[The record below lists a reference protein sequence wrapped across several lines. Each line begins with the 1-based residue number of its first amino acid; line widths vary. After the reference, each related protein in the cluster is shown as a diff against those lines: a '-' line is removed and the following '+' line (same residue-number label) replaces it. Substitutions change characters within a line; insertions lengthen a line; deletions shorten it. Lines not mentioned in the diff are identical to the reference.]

1 MTPSPKSTRRWPR
14 HEADLPVTVVLCDGA
29 SRTRVAGRGTEI
41 SEGGM
46 SLFAGVELKPYD
58 LMEIEFEAPS
68 QARVIAVIRN
78 RSGFCFGL
86 EFLTPLSADDET
98 SKQPSAGGRKQ
109 LPAPIASSMMSMFE
123 KIRAAKGNAAAYA
136 FLAQVLLA
144 AGCTN
149 WGQQAAEQ
157 ALALFLQ
164 TKDTYLKEKEQA
176 INSLRMQVQA
186 LRQVG
191 PLLADARAEQAAD
204 PKVSEIVRLLPK
216 LLKRE

>member
-1 MTPSPKSTRRWPR
+1 MMPSSKSTRRWPR
-14 HEADLPVTVVLCDGA
+14 HDADLPVSVVLCDGA
-29 SRTRVAGRGTEI
+29 SSTRVAGRGTEI

-46 SLFAGVELKPYD
+46 ALFAGVELKPYD

-68 QARVIAVIRN
+68 QARVVAVIRN

-86 EFLTPLSADDET
+86 EFLTPLSAGEEPNAR
-98 SKQPSAGGRKQ
+98 SSAGERKQ
-109 LPAPIASSMMSMFE
+109 LPAPIASSMVSIFE

-144 AGCTN
+144 AGCTK

-164 TKDTYLKEKEQA
+164 TKDTYLKEKELA
-176 INSLRMQVQA
+176 ITRLRTQVEA
-186 LRQVG
+186 LRRVG
-191 PLLADARAEQAAD
+191 PLLADARAEQSVN
-204 PKVSEIVRLLPK
+204 PKVSEIYRLLPK